1 MSLVEVNRGA
11 GLLHDLVDDR
21 AEARRDLLVNMGL
34 GRLQGSLTSAKL
46 LASGVLLGLKRL
58 NTLST
63 GSVGLLPA
71 ERRERLLDR
80 LGLGLQRLAA
90 LLGSSRSEER
100 RVGTECVMTCRYR
113 WSPYHKKKNRKRTRP

>member
-58 NTLST
+58 NTLSK

-80 LGLGLQRLAA
+80 LGLGLQRLAE
-90 LLGSSRSEER
+90 LLGDRKSTRLNSS
-100 RVGTECVMTCRYR
+100 
-113 WSPYHKKKNRKRTRP
+113 H